1 MTALRVGDVW
11 KLTKEAVSAW
21 SEDYAPS
28 MGAAIAFYTIF
39 SIAPV
44 LIIIIA
50 VAGFFFGEEAA
61 RGELFGQIR
70 GMLGDEAAV
79 AVQGIVREA
88 SRPGRG
94 IIALAVGVA
103 VIVVGATT
111 MFAELTSALNRIWRA
126 PTTEPGGI
134 WATIRARL
142 KSFAL
147 VLGIAL
153 LLLVWLAAS
162 AILSAIGNWWSAYL
176 GGWETALQVLNF
188 AVGFAILTALFA
200 FMYRFLPRSDIAWG
214 DVWLG
219 AAVTAVLFIIGR
231 YLIGLYLA
239 TAGVGSGFGA
249 AGSLVV
255 LLMWVYYSAQI
266 FLFGAEF
273 TWVYAHRHGSR
284 VAATSG
290 DRPATG
296 PETAPAFDGLR
307 FVALFALAGF
317 ILGMTARR

>member
-1 MTALRVGDVW
+1 MRIGEVW
-11 KLTKEAVSAW
+11 KLTREALSAW

-39 SIAPV
+39 SVAPV
-44 LIIIIA
+44 LIVIIA

-70 GMLGDEAAV
+70 GMLGDEAAA

-88 SRPGRG
+88 SRPGSG
-94 IIALAVGVA
+94 IVALTVGA
-103 VIVVGATT
+103 AMIVVGATT
-111 MFAELTSALNRIWRA
+111 MFAELTSAINRIWRA
-126 PTTEPGGI
+126 PAAEPGGM
-134 WATIRARL
+134 RAAVVARV
-142 KSFAL
+142 KSLAL

-176 GGWETALQVLNF
+176 GGWEMALQVINF
-188 AVGFAILTALFA
+188 AVGFAILTTLFA
-200 FMYRFLPRSDIAWG
+200 FMYRFLPRTGVAWG

-231 YLIGLYLA
+231 YLIGLYLT

-273 TWVYAHRHGSR
+273 TRAYAHRHGSH
-284 VAATSG
+284 AASVSV
-290 DRPATG
+290 DRPASG
-296 PETAPAFDGLR
+296 SETAPAFAGLR
-307 FVALFALAGF
+307 FVALFAIVGF
-317 ILGMTARR
+317 ILGMTAKR